1 MKVVETK
8 AADAHAYCN
17 IILQRKDFC
26 LITFDVDFLLFVL
39 LRCEGEDK
47 CALMFSEKIN
57 ENCHCSLDIF
67 TLKKMI
73 RKMKRGRS
81 YKVGVNEKITSV

>member
-1 MKVVETK
+1 MKVVKTE
-8 AADAHAYCN
+8 AADAHAHCS

-39 LRCEGEDK
+39 LKCEGKDK
-47 CALMFSEKIN
+47 YALMFPEKIN

-67 TLKKMI
+67 ILKKII

-81 YKVGVNEKITSV
+81 YKVGVNEK